1 MLTKNDCL
9 RKFTII
15 FPPYF
20 WLIIFF
26 LLPFLLVMVISFGE
40 VADNIPPYKLPFS
53 FDQERNAI
61 RVEPYF
67 ENYKLIFSDNLYI
80 KAYFDSIRLAVI
92 STIIALLIGYPIA
105 YFIAR
110 ADARK
115 QSFLLLLITIPFWTA
130 FLIRIYAWITIL
142 KNNGLL
148 NQILM
153 GIGLINEP
161 IMFLN
166 TEFAVVLGIVYSY
179 LPFMILPLYSA
190 IEKINPTL
198 IEAAWDLG
206 CKPFKAFLRV
216 TLPLSL
222 PGVITGCMLVFIPA
236 IGEFVIPDLLGGSQ
250 VVTIG
255 KVLWNEFFLNRD
267 WPLAAAIT
275 LIITAIIIIPVMIG
289 QEVIARKKGS

>member
-1 MLTKNDCL
+1 MIL
-9 RKFTII
+9 
-15 FPPYF
+15 PPYF

-26 LLPFLLVMVISFGE
+26 LLPFILIVVISFGE
-40 VADNIPPYKLPFS
+40 VVDNIPPYKLPFS
-53 FDQERNAI
+53 FDHEQKAI
-61 RVEPYF
+61 KFKPYF
-67 ENYKLIFSDNLYI
+67 ENYKLIFSDNMYV
-80 KAYFDSIRLAVI
+80 KAYLDSLRLAAI
-92 STIIALLIGYPIA
+92 ATIITLLIGYPVAYSIA
-105 YFIAR
+105 KVEAS
-110 ADARK
+110 K

-148 NQILM
+148 NQVLM
-153 GIGLINEP
+153 SIGLIDEP

-166 TEFAVVLGIVYSY
+166 TEFAVILGIVYSY

-190 IEKINPTL
+190 LEKINPNL

-289 QEVIARKKGS
+289 QEVIARKKGA